1 MDYIELLIEK
11 IKKYLKN
18 SNLKKSLGFYIII
31 AIISCGFCYLAT
43 YLFCEGWKNVILS
56 AEGVKDYAIIYRDN
70 KSYTIDSSKIPAA
83 VNKKLLLF
91 NLIEAFSVFVYA
103 SIAIYLVSHMY
114 YKNKLMEP
122 LAILKKE
129 IEAVGRND
137 FSLDCS
143 YQSNDEMGEI
153 CQAFNQ
159 MRLRLIDNQKSIWKL
174 VQDQRELNAA
184 FAHDIRTPLTVMKG
198 HTEILRRFHPNG
210 LITEEKL
217 LDTLALI
224 DAQADRLEQFAD
236 TMKEIN
242 TFEELELKRKKHSG
256 KELYNELEQLV
267 KGMVPPEITVNM
279 TIEQGLETGDIYC
292 DSSAVLEVA
301 GNLISNALRYSS
313 HFIRITLQLE
323 NGMLYLYIKDD
334 GTGFDKRALQNAKKP
349 YFTTE
354 KGHFGLGLTICKL
367 LCEKHGGSLEL
378 TNGIHGGAISCAS
391 FFTA

>member
-1 MDYIELLIEK
+1 MDYIEEL
-11 IKKYLKN
+11 IKKIRNYLQN
-18 SNLKKSLGFYIII
+18 ANLKKSLGFYIII
-31 AIISCGFCYLAT
+31 AIISCGLCYLAT

-56 AEGVKDYAIIYRDN
+56 AEGIKEYAIIYRDD
-70 KSYTIDSSKIPAA
+70 KSYTIDASKISTA
-83 VNKKLLLF
+83 VNQKLLLF
-91 NLIEAFSVFVYA
+91 NLIETFSVFVYA

-129 IEAVGRND
+129 MEAVGRND

-143 YQSNDEMGEI
+143 YQSKDEMGEI

-159 MRLRLIDNQKSIWKL
+159 MRLRLIDNQKSIWRL

-210 LITEEKL
+210 VITEEKL

-242 TFEELELKRKKHSG
+242 TFEELELKRKKQTKKG
-256 KELYNELEQLV
+256 LYMELEQLV
-267 KGMVPPEITVNM
+267 NGMVPPEITIDI
-279 TIEQGLETGDIYC
+279 TIEQDLAEGHIYC
-292 DSSAVLEVA
+292 DSSAILEVA

-313 HFIRITLQLE
+313 HLIRINLQLE
-323 NGMLYLYIKDD
+323 QEMLYLYIKDD

-367 LCEKHGGSLEL
+367 LCEKHGGSLAL

>member
-1 MDYIELLIEK
+1 MDYIESLFDK
-11 IKKYLKN
+11 FKKYLKN
-18 SNLKKSLGFYIII
+18 TNLKKSLGFYIII

-56 AEGVKDYAIIYRDN
+56 AEGIKDYAIIYMDN
-70 KSYTIDSSKIPAA
+70 RSYTIDSAKIPAG
-83 VNKKLLLF
+83 VNKKLLIF
-91 NLIEAFSVFVYA
+91 NIIESFSVFVYA

-143 YQSNDEMGEI
+143 YLSNDEMGEI

-198 HTEILRRFHPNG
+198 HTEILRRFHPKG
-210 LITEEKL
+210 QITEEKL
-217 LDTLALI
+217 LDTLAII

-242 TFEELELKRKKHSG
+242 TFEELELKRKRRTR
-256 KELYNELEQLV
+256 KELYKELEQLV
-267 KGMVPPEITVNM
+267 KGMVPPEVTVNI
-279 TIEQGLETGDIYC
+279 TIEQEEEVGDIYC
-292 DSSAVLEVA
+292 DSSAILEVV
-301 GNLISNALRYSS
+301 GNLINNALRYS
-313 HFIRITLQLE
+313 HFIQINLQLE
-323 NGMLYLYIKDD
+323 NGMLYFYIKDD

-378 TNGIHGGAISCAS
+378 TNGINGGAIACAS

>member
-1 MDYIELLIEK
+1 MDYIESLFDK
-11 IKKYLKN
+11 FKKYLKN
-18 SNLKKSLGFYIII
+18 TNLKKSLGFYIII

-56 AEGVKDYAIIYRDN
+56 AEGVKDYAIIYMDN
-70 KSYTIDSSKIPAA
+70 KSYTIDSAKIPAG
-83 VNKKLLLF
+83 VNKKLLIF
-91 NLIEAFSVFVYA
+91 NLIESFSVFVYA

-143 YQSNDEMGEI
+143 YLSNDEMGEI

-198 HTEILRRFHPNG
+198 HTEILRRFHPKG
-210 LITEEKL
+210 QITEEKL
-217 LDTLALI
+217 LDTLAII

-242 TFEELELKRKKHSG
+242 TFEELELKRKRRTQ
-256 KELYNELEQLV
+256 KELYKELEQLV
-267 KGMVPPEITVNM
+267 KGMVPPEVTVDIA
-279 TIEQGLETGDIYC
+279 IEQEEDVRDIYC
-292 DSSAVLEVA
+292 DSSAILEVV
-301 GNLISNALRYSS
+301 GNLINNALRYS
-313 HFIRITLQLE
+313 HFIQINLQLE
-323 NGMLYLYIKDD
+323 NGMLYFYIKDD

-378 TNGIHGGAISCAS
+378 TNGINGGAIACAS

>member
-1 MDYIELLIEK
+1 MDYIESLFDKL
-11 IKKYLKN
+11 KKYLKN
-18 SNLKKSLGFYIII
+18 TNLKKSLGFYIII

-56 AEGVKDYAIIYRDN
+56 AEGVKDYAIIYMDN
-70 KSYTIDSSKIPAA
+70 KSYTIDSAKIPAG
-83 VNKKLLLF
+83 VNKKLLIF
-91 NLIEAFSVFVYA
+91 NLTESFSVFVYA
-103 SIAIYLVSHMY
+103 SIAIYLVSHIY

-143 YQSNDEMGEI
+143 YLSNDEIGEI

-198 HTEILRRFHPNG
+198 HTEILRRFHPKG
-210 LITEEKL
+210 QITEEKL
-217 LDTLALI
+217 LDTLAII

-242 TFEELELKRKKHSG
+242 TFEELELKRKRRTR
-256 KELYNELEQLV
+256 KELYKELEQLV
-267 KGMVPPEITVNM
+267 KGMVPPEVTVNI
-279 TIEQGLETGDIYC
+279 TIEQEEDVGDINC
-292 DSSAVLEVA
+292 DSSAILEVV
-301 GNLISNALRYSS
+301 GNLISNALRYS
-313 HFIRITLQLE
+313 HFIQINLQLE

-334 GTGFDKRALQNAKKP
+334 GTGFDKKALQNAKKP

-378 TNGIHGGAISCAS
+378 TNGINGGAIACAS